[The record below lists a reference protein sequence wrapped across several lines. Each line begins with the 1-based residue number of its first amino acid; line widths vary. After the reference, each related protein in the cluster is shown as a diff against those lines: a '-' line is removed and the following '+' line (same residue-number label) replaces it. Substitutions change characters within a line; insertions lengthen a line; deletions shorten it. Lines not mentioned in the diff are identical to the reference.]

1 MCVLQV
7 SNTQEIQ
14 LKEPMS
20 PLEKSRKATK
30 AARQRARKA
39 EKSLALTLESVRR
52 FLSGM
57 VGLGRHVEER
67 EMCDIYFLLEKQ
79 NRRLRVP
86 GGIWVERQAF
96 VDAVHAGRTKN
107 KL

>member
-1 MCVLQV
+1 M
-7 SNTQEIQ
+7 
-14 LKEPMS
+14 KEPMS

-39 EKSLALTLESVRR
+39 EKSLALALESVRR

-57 VGLGRHVEER
+57 VGLGRHVEEK
-67 EMCDIYFLLEKQ
+67 EMCDVYFLLEKQ

-86 GGIWVERQAF
+86 GGRWVESQVF
-96 VDAVHAGRTKN
+96 VDSILAAKRKVR
-107 KL
+107 